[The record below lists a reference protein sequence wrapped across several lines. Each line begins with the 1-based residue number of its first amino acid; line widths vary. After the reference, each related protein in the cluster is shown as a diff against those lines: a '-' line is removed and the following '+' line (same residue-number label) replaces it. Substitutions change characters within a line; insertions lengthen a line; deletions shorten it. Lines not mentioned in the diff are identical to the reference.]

1 MSVILIIVAS
11 LEKLQDLFLT
21 RFWTTMSSRLASRA
35 YSSAKIKN
43 FSLVPSGQKSC
54 SIAIFFG
61 GWLSMKSLFL
71 RQCFVSCWK
80 FAT

>member
-43 FSLVPSGQKSC
+43 FSLV
-54 SIAIFFG
+54 
-61 GWLSMKSLFL
+61 
-71 RQCFVSCWK
+71 
-80 FAT
+80 